1 MTKIYKLNNQIKNY
15 EWGSFNLI
23 PQFLGMKDYKKIPY
37 AEMWMGTHGG
47 APSQI
52 ESGINNINPNEI
64 KYLNEISGELPFL
77 FKLIAVEKQLSL
89 QVHPNKEQAVK
100 GYRQEEEEGMA
111 LNAPRRNY
119 KDTNHKPEI
128 LCAISPFKLM
138 AGLREYEQIKNSLE
152 SIILTFP
159 QLKEIVTPL
168 IKAVNTG
175 SLVVFFRILFNLS
188 KLERDYINELILEKE
203 DFETKGTISS
213 EQWKL
218 IKEFASQYPGD
229 PAILSPLYLN
239 LITLKPG
246 EAIYVPA
253 GILHSYSK
261 GFAVELMAASDN
273 VLRSGLTPKYIDI
286 PQLVSITNY
295 NPYMPE
301 IITPDSSSWF
311 CYQTPCREFVL
322 ALMRTGAAGG
332 SDANGAENVFPAK
345 GPAICIITEGEL
357 TAGDTRIKKGESFF
371 IPAGEESV
379 ILKGNY
385 SLFAALTADAVP
397 SSAV

>member
-1 MTKIYKLNNQIKNY
+1 MAKIYKLNNQIKNY
-15 EWGSFNLI
+15 EWGSSNLI
-23 PQFLGMKDYKKIPY
+23 PQFLGMEDYKKIPY

-52 ESGINNINPNEI
+52 ESCLNELNPDEK
-64 KYLNEISGELPFL
+64 KYLKDISGELPFL
-77 FKLIAVEKQLSL
+77 FKLIAVEKQLSI
-89 QVHPNKEQAVK
+89 QAHPNKEQALE
-100 GYRQEEEEGMA
+100 GYRQEEEAGLA

-128 LCAISPFKLM
+128 ICAISPFSLM
-138 AGLREYEQIKNSLE
+138 AGFREYEQIKSLLE
-152 SIILTFP
+152 SFALMFP
-159 QLKEIVTPL
+159 QLKEIITSL

-175 SLVVFFRILFNLS
+175 SLAVFFRILFELS
-188 KLERDYINELILEKE
+188 DLEREYINSLILEKDKSE
-203 DFETKGTISS
+203 IKGVISS
-213 EQWKL
+213 EQWNL

-246 EAIYVPA
+246 DAIYVPA

-261 GFAVELMAASDN
+261 GFGVELMAASDN

-286 PQLVSITNY
+286 PQLMGIVNY
-295 NPYMPE
+295 NPYRPE

-322 ALMRTGAAGG
+322 ALMRYGG
-332 SDANGAENVFPAK
+332 GENIFPAK
-345 GPAICIITEGEL
+345 GPAICIVTEGEL
-357 TAGDTRIKKGESFF
+357 TAGGVKIKKGESFF
-371 IPAGEESV
+371 IPAGEV
-379 ILKGNY
+379 NIAMKGNY
-385 SLFAALTADAVP
+385 TLFAAITADA
-397 SSAV
+397 AKN

>member
-1 MTKIYKLNNQIKNY
+1 LQNWIMRLESAIMEKIYKLNNQIKNY
-15 EWGSFNLI
+15 EWGSSHLI
-23 PQFLGMKDYKKIPY
+23 PQFLGMKDYKKVPY

-52 ESGINNINPNEI
+52 EPCYNDVNPNEK
-64 KYLNEISGELPFL
+64 KYLNELSGELPFL
-77 FKLIAVEKQLSL
+77 FKLIAVEKQLSI
-89 QVHPNKEQAVK
+89 QAHPNKEQAVE
-100 GYRQEEEEGMA
+100 GYRQEEEAGIA

-128 LCAISPFKLM
+128 LCAISPFTLM
-138 AGLREYEQIKNSLE
+138 AGFREYEQIKSSLD
-152 SIILTFP
+152 SFALMFP
-159 QLKEIVTPL
+159 QLKEIIASL
-168 IKAVNTG
+168 IKAVNTD
-175 SLVVFFRILFNLS
+175 SLAVFFRFLFNLS
-188 KLERDYINELILEKE
+188 NLEREYINKLILEKE
-203 DFETKGTISS
+203 KSETDGVISS
-213 EQWKL
+213 EQWNL

-246 EAIYVPA
+246 DAIYVPA

-261 GFAVELMAASDN
+261 GFGVELMAASDN

-286 PQLVSITNY
+286 PQLMSIVNY
-295 NPYMPE
+295 DPYMPE

-322 ALMRTGAAGG
+322 ARMLCGG
-332 SDANGAENVFPAK
+332 GENVFPAK
-345 GPAICIITEGEL
+345 GPAICIVTEGDL
-357 TAGDTRIKKGESFF
+357 ATGGVKIKKGESFF

-385 SLFAALTADAVP
+385 TLFAAVTADAV
-397 SSAV
+397 